1 LSARQHHPTEPRQVA
16 DAGSLAIAA
25 SGTIEGSSES
35 SSALLQRIAD
45 LSEQN
50 LQLTEAVATRDAFLA
65 VAAHELRNPM
75 TPIVGRVSMLRH
87 MVAGGRIEPGKLLQS
102 LDQIES
108 LVTMFVKRATTLLD
122 VSRMTSDKLRVA
134 RVEVDVVEVAQ
145 SVLENFRPLAE
156 HANAT
161 LSLDLPPSGLR
172 ICGDRLALEQILDNL
187 VSNAIKYAGGTPIV
201 ISASVAPHEGRVSI
215 IVRDG
220 GPGIS
225 PENQARIFER
235 FERAVKPGTHTGG
248 FGVGLWIV
256 KQLAEAMEGSIVVTS
271 EPGLGSEFC
280 ITLPLFEIKEIE

>member
-1 LSARQHHPTEPRQVA
+1 
-16 DAGSLAIAA
+16 
-25 SGTIEGSSES
+25 
-35 SSALLQRIAD
+35 

-50 LQLTEAVATRDAFLA
+50 LQLTEAVSTRDAFLA

-87 MVAGGRIEPGKLLQS
+87 MVAGGRVEPGKLLQS

-134 RVEVDVVEVAQ
+134 RVEVDVLEVAQ
-145 SVLENFRPLAE
+145 SVFENFRPLAE

-161 LSLDLPPSGLR
+161 LSLDLPLGGLR